1 MTEDASLR
9 NLQGHGVVIER
20 RTVLKGMLAASGLIA
35 FPSLAACTGES
46 STGGSSNSVTFG
58 SNYSDAVPKK
68 ALATAL
74 TAGEKSENL
83 KVEINTVDHNTFQE
97 QINSYLQADPDD
109 VFSWFA
115 GFRMQFFAERAL
127 ATPITDV
134 WDKIG
139 GNYSEALNKQST
151 GTDGEQY
158 FIPFYYY
165 PWAVF
170 YRKSVFEQNGYEIP
184 TTMDQFTALAKQ
196 MQNDG
201 LTPIAFADK
210 DGWPAM
216 GTFDYINM
224 RQNGYDF
231 HIALMRGEESWSD
244 PKVKSVFDT
253 WRGLLPYHQKG
264 ALGRTWQDAAQTV
277 VDKEAGMYLLG
288 MFVGQQFTGLA
299 AEDLD
304 FFSFPEINSEFGQDS
319 VEAPI
324 DGFMLSADPSN
335 EDGAKKLLEYLSS
348 AEAQATYL
356 ESDPNNIAAN
366 QDADTSNYSPL
377 QNKAVELI
385 GAADNISQFLDRDTR
400 PDFAATVMLPS
411 LQEFINNPDDVDG
424 LTKEIEQQKKSIFA
438 G

>member
-1 MTEDASLR
+1 
-9 NLQGHGVVIER
+9 
-20 RTVLKGMLAASGLIA
+20 
-35 FPSLAACTGES
+35 
-46 STGGSSNSVTFG
+46 
-58 SNYSDAVPKK
+58 
-68 ALATAL
+68 
-74 TAGEKSENL
+74 
-83 KVEINTVDHNTFQE
+83 
-97 QINSYLQADPDD
+97 
-109 VFSWFA
+109 
-115 GFRMQFFAERAL
+115 MQFFAEQGL